1 MAKSRFFREQ
11 TNSNRSREIEDVEI
25 PGQGLYVRPFALQK
39 GASIGIDSP
48 LKELQDFDPS
58 IVVTYKRSATKIF
71 TCARVDLPQYFVDSR
86 VQVRMTENMGKGCFA
101 LEDIEKNTVV
111 ESAPIILVHKDTFG
125 SLNDINGGTHKLSEY
140 PFGWGRDGMVAF
152 ALGYGG
158 IYNHKV
164 NANLSW
170 RPNYENEALQYTAVR
185 DIKAGEEMFIRYL
198 PLYRLSGLWFHDE
211 ESEEYAKKHEVSV
224 HEDPG
229 TIKSWKM
236 FVSGEGEK
244 ISTI

>member
-11 TNSNRSREIEDVEI
+11 TNSDSDRSREIMDIEI
-25 PGQGLYVRPFALQK
+25 PGQGLYVRPFSPRK
-39 GASIGIDSP
+39 EASIGIDAP
-48 LKELQDFDPS
+48 LKEIQDFDPS

-71 TCARVDLPQYFVDSR
+71 TCARVDLPRYFIDAR

-111 ESAPIILVHKDTFG
+111 ESAPVILVHNDTFS
-125 SLNDINGGTHKLSEY
+125 SLNEINGGTHKLSEY

-164 NANLSW
+164 EANLSW

-185 DIKAGEEMFIRYL
+185 DIKAGEELFIRYL
-198 PLYRLSGLWFHDE
+198 PLYKLFALWFHDE
-211 ESEEYAKKHEVSV
+211 ESEAYAKAYEISQR
-224 HEDPG
+224 EDPG
-229 TIKSWKM
+229 TLKSWKM
-236 FVSGEGEK
+236 LNPDGHITSL
-244 ISTI
+244 